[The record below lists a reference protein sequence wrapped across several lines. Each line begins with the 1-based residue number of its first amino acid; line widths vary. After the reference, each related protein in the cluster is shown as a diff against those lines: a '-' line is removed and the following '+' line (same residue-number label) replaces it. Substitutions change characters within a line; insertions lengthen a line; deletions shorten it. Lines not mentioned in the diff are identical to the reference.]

1 MIEQIKNIG
10 HVITSI
16 NGKKDLIEL
25 WTKDTKEMDN
35 VIIIDVNEKN
45 QKITKELVSF
55 IKMFTKMLFF
65 IRQEMDI

>member
-35 VIIIDVNEKN
+35 VIIVDVNEKN

-55 IKMFTKMLFF
+55 YKDVYKDALF
-65 IRQEMDI
+65 

>member
-35 VIIIDVNEKN
+35 VIIVDVNEK
-45 QKITKELVSF
+45 KSKAY
-55 IKMFTKMLFF
+55 
-65 IRQEMDI
+65 